1 MTCES
6 VAEVLEE
13 SSVFPAYLTVMEW
26 VALLSVVV
34 LKVATPE
41 LFSVPVP
48 RVVAPFRKV
57 TVPVGIGPEAAVTVA
72 VNVTLVPAFA
82 GLSEEV
88 TLLVVEAL

>member
-1 MTCES
+1 
-6 VAEVLEE
+6 
-13 SSVFPAYLTVMEW
+13 MEW

-57 TVPVGIGPEAAVTVA
+57 TVPVGVGPEAAVTVA
-72 VNVTLVPAFA
+72 VKVTLVPAFA

-88 TLLVVEAL
+88 TLLEVLALNTTCDKALDVPDR